1 MLAPNDKQDVVLMV
15 QLLNAITQLPQSAQ
29 LNDDPSS
36 HASHHILQLLGHLY
50 WNILEAYQETTLFLH
65 EQLTHLSMVM
75 HLVLALYAT
84 YHGDFILI
92 QLFFIV
98 MSMIKNAFM
107 CVAKTQIDDPT

>member
-50 WNILEAYQETTLFLH
+50 WNILEAYQETTLLLH

-75 HLVLALYAT
+75 HLVL
-84 YHGDFILI
+84 
-92 QLFFIV
+92 
-98 MSMIKNAFM
+98 SMQHTMGTSF
-107 CVAKTQIDDPT
+107 